1 MDRVD
6 VLGRLRRLNESLDR
20 LGEDDKGFVSEMVKL
35 HESGQR
41 LNRPQILRIVDMQL
55 PGELDQQQDKRGAKI
70 WTFGMVNV
78 LSVSPDERVW
88 RYMSLERLFALLSN
102 KALHFSPLAAMS
114 DTSEGKLPPK
124 AWEETK
130 KQLPSHLLEEGVGMG
145 GDTGD
150 ALTAIMVEQ
159 RRTDACVSCW
169 YIDSLDS
176 LGMWQEYAPNN
187 GVAIQSTLRR
197 LGSSLRDSS
206 TPVVVSPVRYFG
218 PNEEEAYSNEA
229 FYGSLYI
236 KNDKFRHEK
245 ECRALAY
252 RVNMGSGFDIP
263 AKVDDLIERLVLS
276 PELRDWA
283 VPFITEAIRRFDFDG
298 PIEKSKLKTTP

>member
-1 MDRVD
+1 MDGVD
-6 VLGRLRRLNESLDR
+6 ALGKLDKLNESLER
-20 LGEDDKGFVSEMVKL
+20 LHEDDKEFISDMVKL

-41 LNRPQILRIVDMQL
+41 LNRPQILRIVDMQV
-55 PGELDQQQDKRGAKI
+55 PGESAQQDKQGAKM

-78 LSVSPDERVW
+78 LSASPDETIW
-88 RYMSLERLFALLSN
+88 RYMPLEQLFAVLSN

-114 DTSEGKLPPK
+114 DTSEGQLPPK

-130 KQLPSHLLEEGVGMG
+130 NQLPSHLGEERVGMDA
-145 GDTGD
+145 DT
-150 ALTAIMVEQ
+150 LTAIMVQQ

-169 YIDSLDS
+169 YIDSSDS
-176 LGMWQEYAPNN
+176 LRMWQEYAPNN

-197 LGSSLRDSS
+197 LGSSLRDSR
-206 TPVVVSPVRYFG
+206 TPIAVSPVRYFG
-218 PNEEEAYSNEA
+218 PDEEEAFSSEA
-229 FYGSLYI
+229 FFGSLYI
-236 KNDKFRHEK
+236 KHDKFRHEK

-252 RVNMGSGFDIP
+252 RVNIGSGVDIP

-283 VPFITEAIRRFDFDG
+283 VPIMTEAIRRLGFDG
-298 PIEKSKLKTTP
+298 PIEKSKLKITP

>member
-1 MDRVD
+1 MDGVD
-6 VLGRLRRLNESLDR
+6 VLGKLGRLNESLDR
-20 LGEDDKGFVSEMVKL
+20 LRADDKDFISEMVKL

-41 LNRPQILRIVDMQL
+41 LNRPQILRIVDTQV
-55 PGELDQQQDKRGAKI
+55 PGESAQEQDKQEAKI

-78 LSVSPDERVW
+78 LSASPDDAIW
-88 RYMSLERLFALLSN
+88 RYIPLEQLFALLSN
-102 KALHFSPLAAMS
+102 KALHFSPLAVMS
-114 DTSEGKLPPK
+114 DTSEGQLPPK

-130 KQLPSHLLEEGVGMG
+130 KQLPSHLREERGGMDS
-145 GDTGD
+145 DT
-150 ALTAIMVEQ
+150 LTAIMVEQ

-169 YIDSLDS
+169 YIDSSDS
-176 LGMWQEYAPNN
+176 LRMWQEYAPNN

-206 TPVVVSPVRYFG
+206 TPITVSPVRYFG
-218 PNEEEAYSNEA
+218 PDVEEAYSSQA
-229 FYGSLYI
+229 FFGSLYI
-236 KNDKFRHEK
+236 KHDQFRHEK

-252 RVNMGSGFDIP
+252 RVNIGRGVDIS

-283 VPFITEAIRRFDFDG
+283 VPFITEAIRRFGFDG
-298 PIEKSKLKTTP
+298 PIEK